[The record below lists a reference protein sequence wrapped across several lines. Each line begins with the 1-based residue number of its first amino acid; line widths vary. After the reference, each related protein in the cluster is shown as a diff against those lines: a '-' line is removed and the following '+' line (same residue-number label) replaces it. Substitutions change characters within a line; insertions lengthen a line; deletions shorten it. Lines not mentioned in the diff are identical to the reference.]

1 MYPIKEI
8 DLIAVR
14 IRIFLSIRYMI
25 FHLIQNDG
33 HSYLKLK
40 ENPMQR
46 EERAIAEWAIGSS
59 YEVSTDIELVL
70 CNIRIN

>member
-1 MYPIKEI
+1 
-8 DLIAVR
+8 
-14 IRIFLSIRYMI
+14 MI